1 MMTSNEMEW
10 NGIFSNRYIHTIMDC
25 DKYCQD
31 IQTKIDQIHTEKLE
45 IVTKIKDRL
54 TPDIVYRTNQ
64 LDYDYDKLS
73 DELKVCIADCERRKR
88 DSSVSV
94 KEDDHPIDE
103 KLSEELRQ
111 LDSDDGLD
119 DLGGGNKRRH
129 RRRSFRNKT
138 KRTTR
143 RRQKQRNQTCNTRRG
158 RGRSRITRRHRQ

>member
-1 MMTSNEMEW
+1 MEW

-31 IQTKIDQIHTEKLE
+31 IENKIYRIHTEKRE
-45 IVTKIKDRL
+45 IQPNIKDRL
-54 TPDIVYRTNQ
+54 TPNTLDRRTQ
-64 LDYDYDKLS
+64 LDDNYEKLS
-73 DELKVCIADCERRKR
+73 DEVKICIADCERRKR

-103 KLSEELRQ
+103 ELEREFKE
-111 LDSDDGLD
+111 LESDDDAGLD
-119 DLGGGNKRRH
+119 GGNKRRH

-138 KRTTR
+138 KRTQR
-143 RRQKQRNQTCNTRRG
+143 RGRQKQRNQTCNTRRG